1 MVRLIKKDNGNY
13 TNTNNQLVRDDDL
26 TWKARG
32 IFNYLWSQANEW
44 QFYVKE
50 IASHSKDGEKA
61 LQSGLQELEEH
72 GYLKRVNRHSKNGS
86 FDGLDWILDDT
97 GRLNRQAQNSANGE
111 MEPKPPK
118 NRQNTP
124 DVKRAQRETRPAQ
137 NLPLRNNNNKNYQYK
152 EITSKRINSS
162 ADAERPDYK
171 KEFETLW
178 EHYPKGKK
186 QGKQLA
192 LRSYIHWRKSHKGNT
207 FDRAKAQLKKYLE
220 YIKVQH
226 VQSQYIKAA
235 KTWFANIDDEYDLTA
250 PLVQHNYSQYNKRVE
265 KGTDWSKKKPKVD
278 DSVNA
283 EQLNDFFK
291 KFEDKNGLN

>member
-61 LQSGLQELEEH
+61 LQSGLQELERH
-72 GYLKRVNRHSKNGS
+72 GYLKRVNRHSKDGS

-97 GRLNRQAQNSANGE
+97 GRLNRQAQNSVNGE
-111 MEPKPPK
+111 MEAKSPK

-124 DVKRAQRETRPAQ
+124 DVKSAQREKRPAQ

-152 EITSKRINSS
+152 EISNKRNNGSAKAEPSSIHQDVIDYLNEKLGARYKASS
-162 ADAERPDYK
+162 AINKRLIDARV
-171 KEFETLW
+171 KEGYTLDDFKRVIDNKVASW
-178 EHYPKGKK
+178 ANDTKM
-186 QGKQLA
+186 
-192 LRSYIHWRKSHKGNT
+192 S
-207 FDRAKAQLKKYLE
+207 KYLRPQTLFGTKFE
-220 YIKVQH
+220 SYL
-226 VQSQYIKAA
+226 
-235 KTWFANIDDEYDLTA
+235 NERA
-250 PLVQHNYSQYNKRVE
+250 PNVPAHADFGAEAYATGAIE
-265 KGTDWSKKKPKVD
+265 GVD
-278 DSVNA
+278 DDD
-283 EQLNDFFK
+283 LPF
-291 KFEDKNGLN
+291 

>member
-97 GRLNRQAQNSANGE
+97 GRLNRQTQNSVNGK
-111 MEPKPPK
+111 MSTKPPK

-137 NLPLRNNNNKNYQYK
+137 NLPLSNNNSKNYQYK
-152 EITSKRINSS
+152 EISNKRNNGSAKAEPSSIHQDVIDYLNEKLGARYKASS
-162 ADAERPDYK
+162 AINKRLIDARVKEGYK
-171 KEFETLW
+171 LDDF
-178 EHYPKGKK
+178 K
-186 QGKQLA
+186 QVIDNKVA
-192 LRSYIHWRKSHKGNT
+192 SWANDTKMS
-207 FDRAKAQLKKYLE
+207 KYLRP
-220 YIKVQH
+220 Q
-226 VQSQYIKAA
+226 
-235 KTWFANIDDEYDLTA
+235 TLF
-250 PLVQHNYSQYNKRVE
+250 
-265 KGTDWSKKKPKVD
+265 GT
-278 DSVNA
+278 
-283 EQLNDFFK
+283 
-291 KFEDKNGLN
+291 KFESYLNERAPNVPAHAEFGEEAYANGTMDGVDEDDLPF